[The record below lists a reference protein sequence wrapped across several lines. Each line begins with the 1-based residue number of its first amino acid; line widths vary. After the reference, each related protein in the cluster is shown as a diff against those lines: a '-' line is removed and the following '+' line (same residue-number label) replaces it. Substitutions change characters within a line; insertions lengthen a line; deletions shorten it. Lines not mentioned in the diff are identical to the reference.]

1 MGKVTL
7 EDHGPFRV
15 ELEYDD
21 DHDFDFSHYGEFCE
35 LPRSV
40 NGQFDH
46 SVHAGNDP
54 KGGAFYMRNPTVWQK
69 VPLGNGT
76 DSWHRV
82 RGASHYGWFKL
93 AEHPRYEVEH
103 LMKEEGLP
111 EREAWHKTLARWPEI
126 IEDLADGNISAIRI
140 NVEVFFNDE
149 LVGDRSLGG
158 IEVRDYVHEDGAI
171 ALAREYEIINDAL
184 RAAEKKIE
192 EICKTAMLADR
203 PDGALNAA

>member
-35 LPRSV
+35 LPRSI

-54 KGGAFYMRNPTVWQK
+54 KGGDFYMRNPTVWQK

-82 RGASHYGWFKL
+82 RGANHYGWFKL
-93 AEHPRYEVEH
+93 AEHPRHEVEA
-103 LMKEEGLP
+103 LMKDGLP
-111 EREAWHKTLARWPEI
+111 EREAWQKALERWPEI
-126 IEDLADGNISAIRI
+126 IEDLADGNISAIWI
-140 NVEVFFNDE
+140 SVEVFFNDKPVAE
-149 LVGDRSLGG
+149 RSMGG
-158 IEVRDYVHEDGAI
+158 IEVDTFIGDDGAKE
-171 ALAREYEIINDAL
+171 LAREYEIINDAL
-184 RAAEKKIE
+184 RAAEKKIQE
-192 EICKTAMLADR
+192 LCKTAMLADR
-203 PDGALNAA
+203 SEGATNAA